1 MAEVAG
7 GGPRFIADTML
18 GRLARW
24 LRFLGYDTSYPEV
37 MDDTLLLDKAVDQGR
52 VLLTRDKLLAERAH
66 AKDAPVVYVRSDDVR
81 AQLAQVYDEMRLSTE
96 ATLSRCSI
104 CNMILER
111 ARKDEV
117 RGLVPDGAFELHME
131 FWRCPGCGRY
141 YWEGTH
147 VKGIRKE
154 IDGLR

>member
-1 MAEVAG
+1 MG

-24 LRFLGYDTSYPEV
+24 LRFLGYDTAYPEV
-37 MDDTLLLDKAVDQGR
+37 MDDALLLENAVDQGR
-52 VLLTRDKLLAERAH
+52 VLLTRDKLLAERAR
-66 AKDAPVVYVRSDDVR
+66 ARETPVVYVLSDDVR
-81 AQLAQVYDEMRLSTE
+81 AQLAQVYGEMRLSTE

-104 CNMILER
+104 CNIPLER
-111 ARKDEV
+111 AQKDDV
-117 RGLVPDGAFELHME
+117 RGQVPDRAFELHAE

-147 VKGIRKE
+147 VNGIRKE